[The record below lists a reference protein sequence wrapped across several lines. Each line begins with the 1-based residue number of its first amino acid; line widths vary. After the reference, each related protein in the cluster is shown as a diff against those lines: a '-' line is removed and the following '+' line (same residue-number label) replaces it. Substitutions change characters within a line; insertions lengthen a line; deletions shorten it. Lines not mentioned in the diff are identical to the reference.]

1 MGLMK
6 TTWALIVYGIIS
18 VTFMGSII
26 IIWAWLMGHS
36 EVGLWDQYELGLRDQ
51 YNIGLWDQYEI
62 GLWDQHE
69 IGLWDQH
76 EIGWWDQYIG
86 LWDQHEI
93 GFWDQYELGLCDH
106 YEIGLWNQYETI
118 GKNILGSIRASN
130 YGINMKLV
138 YENSMILA
146 YYGINIITL

>member
-6 TTWALIVYGIIS
+6 TTWALILYGIIS
-18 VTFMGSII
+18 ATFMGSII
-26 IIWAWLMGHS
+26 IICATWLMGHS

-69 IGLWDQH
+69 IG
-76 EIGWWDQYIG
+76 WWDQYIG

-93 GFWDQYELGLCDH
+93 GFWDQYELGLCDQ
-106 YEIGLWNQYETI
+106 YEIGWWNQYETI
-118 GKNILGSIRASN
+118 GVKYFGDQYELPIMGSLW
-130 YGINMKLV
+130 GLV
-138 YENSMILA
+138 WYWLIM
-146 YYGINIITL
+146 G